1 MVKLPTAKMRSSQDH
16 HVSIF
21 LFLHNSLQ
29 VVSVVFN
36 AYTDGQHVIGIMI
49 GFPRGSGTLKIWPL
63 RIRRTNFLQQIAVC
77 SLQPHSLSGH

>member
-1 MVKLPTAKMRSSQDH
+1 MVKLPTAKMRSSQD

-77 SLQPHSLSGH
+77 SLPPHSLSGH